1 MPRFVL
7 DSTKPACIYVCI
19 RTAPCCCYKRTLTG
33 REIIQYTCHNLYSFA
48 HTQRQLGTSSATL
61 KSNCHAVPNTHA
73 LKPYPRMHQVS
84 IATRRPHLPMIY
96 RYMCTCQLLLTAT
109 KCYALGFSRPNISCM
124 LAGRGTVADGRHPWR
139 HAAQQAVSCAQDIS
153 VLASHLW
160 PSSATRSRPAAATL
174 SCRAPHSAAR
184 TAWFAAPSAQHPR
197 WRLSS
202 SCCPSQL
209 TENVLIRSG
218 HCPQPARA
226 AGVDTCAADV
236 TMDLCPLI
244 VPPSSHCAPDMGF
257 GRFRW
262 YAS

>member
-7 DSTKPACIYVCI
+7 DSTKPACIYECI

-33 REIIQYTCHNLYSFA
+33 LEIIQYTCHNLYSFA

-109 KCYALGFSRPNISCM
+109 KCYALGFSRPNISCI

-160 PSSATRSRPAAATL
+160 PSSATRPDRPPRPSRVVLRTLPRALPGLQHPQHSTRAGGCPLAAAL
-174 SCRAPHSAAR
+174 
-184 TAWFAAPSAQHPR
+184 
-197 WRLSS
+197 LSS
-202 SCCPSQL
+202 PRMC
-209 TENVLIRSG
+209 
-218 HCPQPARA
+218 
-226 AGVDTCAADV
+226 
-236 TMDLCPLI
+236 
-244 VPPSSHCAPDMGF
+244 
-257 GRFRW
+257 
-262 YAS
+262 